1 MKITKRQLR
10 RIIKETIS
18 EVRNQRFDSE
28 GYEMTSQAAMDKKI
42 YDAIIDL
49 LPMRAGGMLE
59 SELIDS
65 VNQLHP
71 EIDAEDILDFVEELE
86 GDGVVAYDPDLEEW
100 SLRTR

>member
-1 MKITKRQLR
+1 MGKKMKITRKQIR
-10 RIIKETIS
+10 RIIKEA
-18 EVRNQRFDSE
+18 RYQRFDSE

-49 LPMRAGGMLE
+49 LPMRGGGMLE

-65 VNQLHP
+65 VNQLYP
-71 EIDAEDILDFVEELE
+71 GIAAEDILDFVEELE